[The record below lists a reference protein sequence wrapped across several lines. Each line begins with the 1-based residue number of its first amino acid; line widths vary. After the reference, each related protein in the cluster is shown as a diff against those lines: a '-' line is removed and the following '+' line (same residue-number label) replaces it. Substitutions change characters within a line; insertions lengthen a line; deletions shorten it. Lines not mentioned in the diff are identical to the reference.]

1 MLADVAL
8 DDAAAAHHEAGHAVA
23 ALTFRR
29 SLTQVSIEADG
40 HSIGRVDQRPQRIDV
55 PTHGE
60 VPAWVRRAVN
70 ADIVVAWA
78 GPLAEERV
86 VGSYDH
92 VTAEHDLDRMFDQAM
107 VVTLG
112 HAQEALAYVEWL
124 RWRTVRLL
132 REPGF
137 WPQVETV
144 AAALVEHRTLSGP
157 AVHRIMAATARQDR
171 RSVPP
176 SPV

>member
-1 MLADVAL
+1 MAL
-8 DDAAAAHHEAGHAVA
+8 DDAATAHHEAGHAVA
-23 ALTFRR
+23 ALTYRR
-29 SLTQVSIEADG
+29 SLTRVSIEADG
-40 HSIGRVDQRPQRIDV
+40 HSLGRVDHRPQRVVV
-55 PTHGE
+55 PVRGE
-60 VPAWVRRAVN
+60 VSASVRRAVN

-107 VVTLG
+107 VVTLD

-132 REPGF
+132 REPGI
-137 WPQVETV
+137 WPQVEAV
-144 AAALVEHRTLSGP
+144 AAALLEERTLSGP
-157 AVHRIMAATARQDR
+157 AVARIMETTARRQR
-171 RSVPP
+171 RPAPP
-176 SPV
+176 SMA